1 MREKTVVV
9 PSGTAQGPSAVL
21 AHSRRRLASDRGE
34 TLVEVLA
41 AVLVASLS
49 VALLMGGVNASV
61 ALGRQADRSDTE
73 FYEVL
78 TQAEARTGPGAT
90 GGVKVA
96 QGGTEVSIPV
106 LLYGDEGLYAYALD
120 PGGGGP

>member
-73 FYEVL
+73 FYQIL
-78 TQAEARTGPGAT
+78 TRAEARTGPGAL
-90 GGVKVA
+90 GRVKVA

-106 LLYGDEGLYAYALD
+106 LRYGGEGLYAYALD